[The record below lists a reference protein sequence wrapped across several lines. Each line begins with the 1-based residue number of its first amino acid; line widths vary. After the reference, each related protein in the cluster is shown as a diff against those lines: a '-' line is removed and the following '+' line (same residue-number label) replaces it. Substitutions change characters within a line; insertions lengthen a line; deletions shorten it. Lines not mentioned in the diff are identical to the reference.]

1 MVLDTS
7 AVVAIL
13 LEEPEADEFARL
25 VAEDANVAISV
36 VTFHE
41 ASIVMASKKRS
52 IEAVQLVDDFVRR
65 LEIQIISLDTEDS
78 YAARDA
84 YFRFGRGYHPAKLN
98 FGDCFAYAL
107 AKVREEPLLFKGD
120 DFAKTDVVPAGRP

>member
-52 IEAVQLVDDFVRR
+52 IEAAQLVDDFVRR